1 MNLID
6 YEEKYT
12 KYKQKYLELKHINKS
27 ETVNKIKESET
38 VNKIKES
45 KTENKIEE
53 SETENKIKKSEI
65 SEQLIGGAIKG
76 KQIYL
81 VRHGET
87 DWNVKGLGQGSRNDI
102 PLNKTGKEQAI
113 KTGKYL
119 GEYRQKD
126 GKFDLVL
133 CSPLIRTRETCELIC
148 NKIGYD
154 ISKVKYMDE
163 LKENDKGTVCIGK
176 TESELRKDKFN
187 DDYYKVKES
196 IPKIKDPI
204 ERTVNYEKIIKTIE
218 KKYSIESKENLRKR
232 IYKIINF
239 IKKTNK
245 KKILIVTHGGY
256 ILYFLQYL
264 FNIYRVQQSYSGTE
278 NCHISVLKYV
288 NNKFNLLYGPSTEHF
303 NLYDKK

>member
-1 MNLID
+1 MNKID
-6 YEEKYT
+6 YQEKYA
-12 KYKQKYLELKHINKS
+12 KYKQKYLELKHIDK
-27 ETVNKIKESET
+27 
-38 VNKIKES
+38 S
-45 KTENKIEE
+45 KTINRTNKTNKTN
-53 SETENKIKKSEI
+53 ETEI
-65 SEQLIGGAIKG
+65 SEQLFGGAIKG
-76 KQIYL
+76 KEIYL

-87 DWNVKGLGQGSRNDI
+87 DWNVKGFCQGSRNDI
-102 PLNKTGKEQAI
+102 PLNKLGKEQAI
-113 KTGKYL
+113 TTGKYL
-119 GEYRQKD
+119 NEYRQRD
-126 GKFDLVL
+126 CKFDLVL

-154 ISKVKYMDE
+154 LSKVKYMDE
-163 LKENDKGTVCIGK
+163 LKENDKGSVCIGK
-176 TESELRKDKFN
+176 SHEELRKDKFYN
-187 DDYYKVKES
+187 DYFNTRDSVR
-196 IPKIKDPI
+196 KIKDPI
-204 ERTVNYEKIIKTIE
+204 EKTLNYEKIMKTVE
-218 KKYSIESKENLRKR
+218 KKYEIEKEENLRKR

>member
-1 MNLID
+1 MSDNNID
-6 YEEKYT
+6 YKENYQENYQEKYL
-12 KYKQKYLELKHINKS
+12 KYKQKYLELKQTNEIEDK
-27 ETVNKIKESET
+27 TNKISD
-38 VNKIKES
+38 
-45 KTENKIEE
+45 
-53 SETENKIKKSEI
+53 
-65 SEQLIGGAIKG
+65 LIGGAIKG
-76 KQIYL
+76 KEIYL

-87 DWNVKGLGQGSRNDI
+87 DWNVKGFCQGSRNDI
-102 PLNKTGKEQAI
+102 PLNKLGKEQAI

-119 GEYRQKD
+119 SEYRQKD

-148 NKIGYD
+148 EKIGYD
-154 ISKVKYMDE
+154 INKVKYMDE
-163 LKENDKGTVCIGK
+163 LKENDKGLVCIGK
-176 TESELRKDKFN
+176 SHTELRKDKFYN
-187 DDYYKVKES
+187 DYFNTRDS
-196 IPKIKDPI
+196 NRKIRDPI
-204 ERTVNYEKIIKTIE
+204 EKTLNYEKTMKTVE
-218 KKYSIESKENLRKR
+218 KKYEIEKEENLRKR

-278 NCHISVLKYV
+278 NCHITLIKYI

-303 NLYDKK
+303 NLH

>member
-1 MNLID
+1 MSKID
-6 YEEKYT
+6 YQEKYQ
-12 KYKQKYLELKHINKS
+12 KYKQKYLELKQTS
-27 ETVNKIKESET
+27 DVETDDNM
-38 VNKIKES
+38 
-45 KTENKIEE
+45 EE
-53 SETENKIKKSEI
+53 SEL
-65 SEQLIGGAIKG
+65 SEQLGGALKG

-87 DWNVKGLGQGSRNDI
+87 DWNLKGLCQGSRNDI

-119 GEYRQKD
+119 HEYRERD

-133 CSPLIRTRETCELIC
+133 CSPLIRTRETCGLIC

-154 ISKVKYMDE
+154 LSKIKYMNE
-163 LKENDKGTVCIGK
+163 LKENDKGLVCIGK
-176 TESELRKDKFN
+176 TDEELRKDKFYN
-187 DDYYKVKES
+187 DYYKTKDVIS
-196 IPKIKDPI
+196 KIKDPI
-204 ERTVNYEKIIKTIE
+204 EKTINYKKIMKTVE
-218 KKYSIESKENLRKR
+218 KKYDIESEESLRNR

-245 KKILIVTHGGY
+245 KKILIVSHSSY
-256 ILYFLQYL
+256 ISYFLQFL
-264 FNIYRVQQSYSGTE
+264 FRVNRVKYTFNGVE
-278 NCHISVLKYV
+278 NCHISLLRYD